1 MAVRIRLSR
10 AGRKGVPV
18 FRLVV
23 VDSRVKRD
31 GKVLANLGTYDAL
44 NRRVVQF
51 HEELLSSWVQ
61 KGAQLTDSA
70 KKIHKLFK
78 QDGIYIAPARKL
90 VRTPVSIARVEE
102 VEITE

>member
-10 AGRKGVPV
+10 AGRKGVPF
-18 FRLVV
+18 FRLVA

-44 NRRVVQF
+44 NGRVIQF
-51 HEELLSSWVQ
+51 HEDLYTQWIS

-70 KKIHKLFK
+70 KKIHLLFK
-78 QDGIYIAPARKL
+78 KNGIYVAPVKQRVRKTMSHDEG
-90 VRTPVSIARVEE
+90 VQSSA
-102 VEITE
+102 